1 MEDHATHPDP
11 GFLKGHFV
19 IAMPGLADPNF
30 EMTVTCICEH
40 SSEGALG
47 VMVNRILPE
56 LKGKDLFKE
65 LKLEYND
72 RVASVMPVYFGG
84 PVHTHEIFILHG
96 PPFEWVGCLKVTPF
110 LALSNTL
117 DILKAIAMGKGPDSY
132 LIALGCAGW
141 GPGQLENEILQNSWV
156 TTPALETLIFSRP
169 VDDRWKGAMGSA
181 GIDPT
186 LLSHSAGNA

>member
-1 MEDHATHPDP
+1 MEDRATYPDP

-19 IAMPGLADPNF
+19 IAMPDLADPNF
-30 EMTVTCICEH
+30 ERTVTLICEH

-47 VMVNRILPE
+47 VVINRILPG

-65 LKLEYND
+65 LKLVYND
-72 RVASVMPVYFGG
+72 GLTSSIPVYFGG
-84 PVHTHEIFILHG
+84 PVHANEIFIVHG
-96 PPFEWVGCLKVTPF
+96 PPFEWVGCAKVTSS

-117 DILKAIAMGKGPDSY
+117 DILKAVATGKGPDSC

-156 TTPALETLIFSRP
+156 TTPALETLIFSSP